1 MQRARI
7 LLVEDEGIIAE
18 DIQMSLQDFGYE
30 VCAIAATG
38 EDAVAM
44 AQLLKPDLVLMDVVL
59 QGSMDGI
66 EAAHQINSTLKIP
79 VVYLTAY
86 ADNTILERAKITEP
100 FGYLTKPFRDV
111 ELHSTIEMALC
122 KHDYQSKLM
131 ESEEWLSVTLS
142 SVADA
147 LIATD
152 QKGSIRFMN
161 AVAESLTGWT
171 CFDATGRALGTVLSL
186 VGGNADESM
195 SEFSLESF
203 QRRSSAVC
211 LENVTLTSRNG
222 SSIPLEV
229 RVAPIRNIEK
239 RIIGLVVVFRDIS
252 ERLRNEKHLRL
263 LSEMVQQSSEGIAFL
278 KLDHS
283 IVFSNKAFAEVHGY
297 TCEELMNRTLES
309 LNSPQEFPNVA
320 EMLEELTT
328 KECTGGECWNRR
340 KDGSLFPCLM
350 HNNVLK
356 SETGEVI
363 GIITTVQ
370 DITAIKATEL
380 SLRASHEALAEYSS
394 SLAAKV
400 EERTID
406 LENSRAELKRY
417 SESLEKTNEALKII
431 IEGIE
436 EQKRDVEKKISH
448 NLNLT
453 ISPILDQLKT
463 QNVPDTVHFLIKS
476 LEFNLTNMFS
486 SFGFNMVK
494 DGHVLTPR
502 EIRIC
507 EMIRS
512 GLSSKQIAKVMSI
525 SPQTV
530 LVHRKNIRKKLSL
543 GNSRQNLASFL
554 KLNL

>member
-1 MQRARI
+1 
-7 LLVEDEGIIAE
+7 
-18 DIQMSLQDFGYE
+18 
-30 VCAIAATG
+30 
-38 EDAVAM
+38 
-44 AQLLKPDLVLMDVVL
+44 
-59 QGSMDGI
+59 
-66 EAAHQINSTLKIP
+66 
-79 VVYLTAY
+79 
-86 ADNTILERAKITEP
+86 
-100 FGYLTKPFRDV
+100 
-111 ELHSTIEMALC
+111 
-122 KHDYQSKLM
+122 
-131 ESEEWLSVTLS
+131 
-142 SVADA
+142 
-147 LIATD
+147 
-152 QKGSIRFMN
+152 
-161 AVAESLTGWT
+161 
-171 CFDATGRALGTVLSL
+171 
-186 VGGNADESM
+186 
-195 SEFSLESF
+195 
-203 QRRSSAVC
+203 
-211 LENVTLTSRNG
+211 
-222 SSIPLEV
+222 
-229 RVAPIRNIEK
+229 
-239 RIIGLVVVFRDIS
+239 
-252 ERLRNEKHLRL
+252 
-263 LSEMVQQSSEGIAFL
+263 
-278 KLDHS
+278 
-283 IVFSNKAFAEVHGY
+283 
-297 TCEELMNRTLES
+297 
-309 LNSPQEFPNVA
+309 
-320 EMLEELTT
+320 
-328 KECTGGECWNRR
+328 
-340 KDGSLFPCLM
+340 M

>member
-44 AQLLKPDLVLMDVVL
+44 AQLLRPDLVLMDVVL

-66 EAAHQINSTLKIP
+66 EAAHQINSTLRIP
-79 VVYLTAY
+79 IVYLTAY

-111 ELHSTIEMALC
+111 ELNSTIEMALC
-122 KHDYQSKLM
+122 KYDYQSKLM

-142 SVADA
+142 SIADA
-147 LIATD
+147 LVATD

-171 CFDATGRALGTVLSL
+171 CGEAAGKALGTVLSL
-186 VGGNADESM
+186 SGGNANESM
-195 SEFSLESF
+195 RDFSLESF
-203 QRRSSAVC
+203 QKRDSAVC
-211 LENVTLTSRNG
+211 LENVTLTSRSG
-222 SSIPLEV
+222 TTIPLEV
-229 RVAPIRNIEK
+229 RVAPIRNMEK

-252 ERLRNEKHLRL
+252 ERLRSEKHLRL

-278 KLDHS
+278 KLDHT
-283 IVFSNKAFAEVHGY
+283 IVFANTAFAEVHGY
-297 TCEELMNRTLES
+297 TCEELMNRSLES
-309 LNSPQEFPNVA
+309 LNSSDEFPNIA
-320 EMLEELTT
+320 EMLNDLTT

-340 KDGSLFPCLM
+340 KDGTLFPCLM

-417 SESLEKTNEALKII
+417 SESIEKTNEALKII

-453 ISPILDQLKT
+453 ISPILDQLKA